1 MPESTNLCVDVWTST
16 AAAADLLEVLR
27 KLPDKSDDM
36 ATAEKELLKALKASV
51 EINEKLEK
59 LVLIRKKLNDQ
70 LGKVDMVAARRGF
83 FEEHTE
89 AYYKWASG
97 EGSLPSS
104 KPLNSIENDARL
116 LALAAGHMKL
126 RLLAL
131 DTAAKLAK
139 SDELSRQARV
149 LLVRSRE
156 ENYRTAQVLS
166 SMREA
171 LGEPDEMTITG
182 GPSQRIELEAD
193 ILTKRSAGLYAEA
206 SLRQELLIEME
217 KEASN
222 G

>member
-97 EGSLPSS
+97 
-104 KPLNSIENDARL
+104 KARS
-116 LALAAGHMKL
+116 HP
-126 RLLAL
+126 
-131 DTAAKLAK
+131 
-139 SDELSRQARV
+139 
-149 LLVRSRE
+149 RSRSIPSK
-156 ENYRTAQVLS
+156 TMLDS
-166 SMREA
+166 WPWP
-171 LGEPDEMTITG
+171 PDT
-182 GPSQRIELEAD
+182 
-193 ILTKRSAGLYAEA
+193 
-206 SLRQELLIEME
+206 
-217 KEASN
+217 
-222 G
+222 